1 MPEVCRFYGI
11 VITVYYNDH
20 GPAHLHAR
28 YGDSQ
33 AVIGI
38 DSLTVL
44 QGHLPPR
51 ARGLVVEW
59 ASLRQAELWA
69 AWFAAR
75 SGEPISRI
83 APLE

>member
-20 GPAHLHAR
+20 GPAHFHAR

-33 AVIGI
+33 AVISI

-44 QGHLPPR
+44 QGRLPPR